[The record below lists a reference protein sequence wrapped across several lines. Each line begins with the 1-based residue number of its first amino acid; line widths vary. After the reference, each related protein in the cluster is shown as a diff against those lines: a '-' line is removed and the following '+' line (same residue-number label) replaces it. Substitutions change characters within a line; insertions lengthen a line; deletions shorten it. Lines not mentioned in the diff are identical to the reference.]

1 MELKD
6 FFKANPKVA
15 IGFSGGADSAF
26 LLYAGMNCGADIK
39 PYYVKSAFQ
48 PEFELEDAKRLCNEL
63 GMELTIID
71 LDVLCSSEIVSNPK
85 NRCYYCKQRIFGAI
99 WNQAKADGYNILI
112 DGTNA
117 SDSSTDRPGMQAL
130 CELEVKSP
138 LRDCGITKD
147 ELRALSR
154 EAGLFTWNK
163 PSYACLATRIPTGE
177 AITADKLE
185 RVEAAENEMFKMGFS
200 DFRIRFRDGKAVVQ
214 VPVAQLEKAA
224 AEWDQITAKI
234 KRFFSEIVLDQNGR

>member
-15 IGFSGGADSAF
+15 LGFSGGADSAF
-26 LLYAGMNCGADIK
+26 LLYAGVSSGADIK

-48 PEFELEDAKRLCNEL
+48 PEFELEDAKKLCNEL
-63 GMELTIID
+63 GVELSVIE
-71 LDVLCSSEIVSNPK
+71 LDVLCNSEIVSNPK
-85 NRCYYCKQRIFGAI
+85 NRCYYCKQKIFEAI
-99 WNQAKADGYNILI
+99 KNQARTDGYNILI

-117 SDSSTDRPGMQAL
+117 SDNSADRPGMQAL

-138 LRDCGITKD
+138 LRECGITKT

-154 EAGLFTWNK
+154 NFGLFTWNK

-177 AITADKLE
+177 LITADKLE

-200 DFRIRFRDGKAVVQ
+200 DFRIRCRDEKAIVQ
-214 VPVAQLEKAA
+214 VPKSQLDKAA
-224 AEWDQITAKI
+224 EEWDQITAKI
-234 KRFFSEIVLDQNGR
+234 KSYYSEIVFDKNGR